1 MAWTTPTQRNT
12 GDLITASIWNTDLKD
27 NLRYLKGK
35 DGQVTLEDDLIPNS
49 ASLTLGQS
57 ANPWGAGHFYDLFAG
72 PRYAVHRNLREVVL
86 NWEDDASSNYQVTI
100 DTSGSGSEANG
111 GTGQMRLQVDD
122 DLAGVARYANMAE
135 QNNALDTSFNVGRN
149 PYMRYEFA
157 VNNSDAVTE
166 MFLGLRRTP
175 GVARP
180 NALAEVCAGLIWN
193 GAAWL
198 FQNGNGS
205 GALDASGSQTV
216 AANTRY
222 TIEIFVTAGYVEYW
236 KDGVLMKTS
245 TTGLPTG
252 DLEWQF
258 LILSVAGGGAGDK
271 SRLTI
276 GKLIVQEDLT

>member
-49 ASLTLGQS
+49 ASLTLGQG
-57 ANPWGAGHFYDLFAG
+57 ANPWGSGHFYAAYAG
-72 PRYAVHRNLREVVL
+72 PRYSLHKSLREVVL
-86 NWEDDASSNYQVTI
+86 NWEDDASSNYQMTI
-100 DTSGSGSEANG
+100 VNNGSGSEANG
-111 GTGQMRLQVDD
+111 GSGQMRLQVDD
-122 DLAGVARYANMAE
+122 DLAGDASYYNMVE
-135 QNNALDTSFNVGRN
+135 QNNALDTSFNVARN
-149 PYMRYEFA
+149 PYMRAEFA
-157 VNNSDAVTE
+157 VNNSDPVVQ

-175 GVARP
+175 GVALP
-180 NALAEVCAGLIWN
+180 VPTTEVCAGLNWN
-193 GAAWL
+193 GAFWG
-198 FQNGNGS
+198 FINGNGS
-205 GALDASGSQTV
+205 GAQDSSGSQTV

-222 TIEIFVTAGYVEYW
+222 VIEIFVTAAYVEYW

-258 LILSVAGGGAGDK
+258 LIRSAAGGGAGDK